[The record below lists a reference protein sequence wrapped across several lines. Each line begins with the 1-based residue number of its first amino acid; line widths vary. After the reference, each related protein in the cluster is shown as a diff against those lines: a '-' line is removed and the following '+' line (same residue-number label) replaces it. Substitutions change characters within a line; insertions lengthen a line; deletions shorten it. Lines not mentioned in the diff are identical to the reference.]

1 MLLLKLNINSLN
13 IMKIKFGVLMKNK
26 NILITGGL
34 GFIGSHIANEL
45 LENNKVIILDNLST
59 GNINNLKDAHHDNLK
74 IVEEDIC
81 NTNLDDLTSDID
93 YIFHLAAMA
102 SVPLSIDK
110 PVECSEI
117 NLNATIK
124 LLKSAVDND
133 VKKIVFSSS
142 SSVYG
147 QNKNMP
153 LKETEQ
159 PMPMSPYASS
169 KASCELYLK
178 SFHDSYGLNYVSLRY
193 FNVFGPG
200 QDKNSQYAAVIPN
213 FISALL
219 EGKQA
224 EIYGDGEQTRDFI
237 FIKDVVRANVNAA
250 ESDFNGI
257 INIASGKKLSINQLY
272 EIVRKTLDSDL
283 QPKYLP
289 KRQGDIKHSLADIS
303 NMEKINCKVDSSN
316 FEQQLEDTV
325 KWFKTIL

>member
-1 MLLLKLNINSLN
+1 
-13 IMKIKFGVLMKNK
+13 MKNK

-45 LENNKVIILDNLST
+45 LDENEVLILDNLST
-59 GNINNLKDAHHDNLK
+59 GKINNLKDTNHENLK
-74 IVEEDIC
+74 IVKEDIR
-81 NTNLDDLTSDID
+81 NTDLNDLTSNID

-102 SVPLSIDK
+102 SVPLSIDE
-110 PVECSEI
+110 PVECSDI
-117 NLNATIK
+117 NVNATIK

-133 VKKIVFSSS
+133 VKKIIFSSS

-159 PMPMSPYASS
+159 PMPMSPYAAS

-178 SFHDSYGLNYVSLRY
+178 AFYDSYGLNYVSLRY

-213 FISALL
+213 FISSIL
-219 EGKQA
+219 EGKQP

-257 INIASGKKLSINQLY
+257 INVASGEKLSINQLY
-272 EIVRKTLDSDL
+272 EIVRKTLNSDM

-289 KRQGDIKHSLADIS
+289 ERQGDIKHSLADIS
-303 NMEKINCKVDSSN
+303 NLAKINCRVDSDD
-316 FEQQLEDTV
+316 FEQQLKDTV
-325 KWFKTIL
+325 KWFETIL